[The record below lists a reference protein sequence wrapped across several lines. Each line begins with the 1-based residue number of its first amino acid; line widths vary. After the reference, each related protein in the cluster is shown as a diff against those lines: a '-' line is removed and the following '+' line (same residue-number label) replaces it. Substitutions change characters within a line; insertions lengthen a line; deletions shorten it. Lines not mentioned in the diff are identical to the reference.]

1 MESSYRNFGKM
12 PEEVQEKI
20 DPELA
25 RKYANGNVVKAKKK
39 KRKKSDFER
48 KREAERKAIEDSNKN
63 PEKGQSRSDSIS
75 EFDFIDEKTFMG
87 GGNVTVTAGPG
98 KPFYSSASLKRGYE
112 ETLPS
117 AASSAMM
124 REASRFGKYSPK
136 AAALSLKSGVMDMF
150 RDEEGKRG
158 SRIAKKVAKEGAKRN
173 YKATK
178 MYKHG
183 GSVCRGSRLATAGKK
198 FSGVY

>member
-1 MESSYRNFGKM
+1 MKSSYRNFGKL
-12 PEEVQEKI
+12 PEDVQEEI

-25 RKYANGNVVKAKKK
+25 SKYAKGNVVKAKKK
-39 KRKKSDFER
+39 KGKKSRFER
-48 KREAERKAIEDSNKN
+48 EQEAQRKAIEDSNKN

-98 KPFYSSASLKRGYE
+98 KPFYSSASLKKGYE

-124 REASRFGKYSPK
+124 RKASPLGKYSPR
-136 AAALSLKSGVMDMF
+136 AAIQDGVSGVMDMF